1 MFLLKRRSTPQ
12 EEHLIALRLEIE
24 KTEKELA
31 VAYSNFQN
39 VTEPELIDFYIYQV
53 NAIQMKH
60 QFLLREWKKCAK
72 KTEDSYAKNPLEA
85 SGS

>member
-12 EEHLIALRLEIE
+12 EEQRLALRLEIE
-24 KTEKELA
+24 KTEEELA

-60 QFLLREWKKCAK
+60 QFLLREWKKTDT